1 MGYVKRKLPSG
12 PAVTPENAACECKH
26 PYAEHLVSAS
36 NRNGECVNYD
46 PLAKPGSSPWC
57 NCAEFRIVPGKLLEP
72 YRVSPEKIRAA
83 EEERRAWD
91 TRRPGIPAKNRK
103 AALVGRKIPVFD
115 RYGFQAPKAEFEIEN
130 MSAETAALLFG
141 KSRYWPK
148 IPTERER
155 QEKAKYTFES
165 KTASRPSKKASKK
178 AKASKI
184 VPTVNKLTLTRV
196 NPVLDEEV

>member
-1 MGYVKRKLPSG
+1 MGYVKRKLPSRG
-12 PAVTPENAACECKH
+12 PAVIPANAACECKH

-57 NCAEFRIVPGKLLEP
+57 NCAEFRIVPGKILEP

-103 AALVGRKIPVFD
+103 AALVRNMPVFD

-148 IPTERER
+148 PESAFGRNMY
-155 QEKAKYTFES
+155 EKAK
-165 KTASRPSKKASKK
+165 TAPRPSKKTRTKTKRSKT
-178 AKASKI
+178 APAQI
-184 VPTVNKLTLTRV
+184 NKLTLTRV